1 MSANVNL
8 INSGKSV
15 WHEFRVLNKC
25 TFSTILIGRDF
36 MTQIGEVTFDMS
48 TNIIKVNNR
57 ILKSVEMK
65 SHEVARLIGKIE
77 IPARSECLIS
87 GKCVK
92 KLGLMDLEFGPQ
104 KIKGVNWVYFSK
116 AKVRPNL
123 EGEFT
128 ISVLNVNSGDVKLAN
143 RSVIGHVVPHNE
155 ILQVVTRKVVF

>member
-1 MSANVNL
+1 MDICGTVSANVNL

-15 WHEFRVLNKC
+15 WHEFRVLNKR
-25 TFSTILIGRDF
+25 TFSTILLGRDF

-87 GKCVK
+87 GKCVN
-92 KLGLMDLEFGPQ
+92 KLELMDLEFEPQ
-104 KIKGVNWVYFSK
+104 KSK
-116 AKVRPNL
+116 V
-123 EGEFT
+123 
-128 ISVLNVNSGDVKLAN
+128 
-143 RSVIGHVVPHNE
+143 
-155 ILQVVTRKVVF
+155 